1 MNTIRSRTAIAA
13 LAAGLSLTACQHDD
27 ASSGATP
34 PAGGTASNG
43 TSATAG
49 SGTAD
54 SGTVGSGMSPG
65 VPMPTATRSGQ
76 SGSGDAAASGA
87 CTSAHIKV
95 VVSKVS
101 RPLNHLLL
109 AVTNTGSTACDA
121 YGAPVLRFDD
131 EQAAVQLV
139 EDSRPQAVVSL
150 QPGVA
155 AYASINLTGEP
166 GAETDGRP
174 ARKLAVQLTSGSGS
188 ESVGSPTNLNLPPDV
203 FKDDS
208 AAVTYWQSDAQD
220 ALTY

>member
-13 LAAGLSLTACQHDD
+13 LALTAGLSLTACQNDD
-27 ASSGATP
+27 ASSGAAA
-34 PAGGTASNG
+34 PAGGTAGNG
-43 TSATAG
+43 TSAKAG
-49 SGTAD
+49 SGTP
-54 SGTVGSGMSPG
+54 GSGASPG
-65 VPMPTATRSGQ
+65 APAPTASRGGQ
-76 SGSGDAAASGA
+76 SGSGDGAASGA
-87 CTSAHIKV
+87 CTNAHIKV

-109 AVTNTGSTACDA
+109 AVTNTGSTVCDA

-155 AYASINLTGEP
+155 AYASIRLTGEP
-166 GAETDGRP
+166 GAESGGHT
-174 ARKLAVQLTSGSGS
+174 ARKLAVQLASGSGG
-188 ESVGSPTNLNLPPDV
+188 ESVGSPTNLDLPPDV

-208 AAVTYWQSDAQD
+208 AAVTYWLSDAQD